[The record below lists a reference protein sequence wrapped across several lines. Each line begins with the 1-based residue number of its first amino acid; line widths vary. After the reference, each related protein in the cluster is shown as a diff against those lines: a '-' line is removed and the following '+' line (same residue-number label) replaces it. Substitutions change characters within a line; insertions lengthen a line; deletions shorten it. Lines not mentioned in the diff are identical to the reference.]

1 MGISDIFRPKHKHS
15 DPDVRAEAVRAL
27 TADDTET
34 LLGIARED
42 EDREVRRLAIERLA
56 DPEALAEVA
65 RAESEAALAAAAAR
79 RAGEMWVARALEAPV
94 PQAIEIVGRLAH
106 LDDTHGLAD
115 LAVRAREPAVRDAA
129 LDEIRDARALAD
141 VARSAAPPQLR
152 IVAIGRIS
160 DAEVL
165 RAIAVDEQDK
175 SIALAALDRIADP
188 ALLEVV
194 AAKAKAKAVRARAR
208 KTLTDMG
215 REETP
220 DDRAAEEKRVHAE
233 RVQLCRVAESITGRH
248 EWIEAAAE
256 LDRAEA
262 AWRELGPSDDAELAE
277 RFTAAVTRYRERRAK
292 YGAEA
297 VAAAEAKAAEVVV
310 TEPAVTEPVAAEPVT
325 AEPASD
331 AVPAPVADVPTAP
344 AAPRSEP
351 APGDEP
357 GHDHKHDHASARAE
371 SLAALERIVAE
382 LEDLDG
388 LKKLKTAEKKLT
400 KTQAAFDGL
409 NPRPHGARADELVTR
424 YHAAHKALFI
434 KIQEMRE
441 ADEWKRWAN
450 VPKREEL
457 VAKAKAMLEGDA
469 RPDLGKQLKDLQTA
483 WKEVGPVPQKRGQ
496 ELWDEFKAACDQVY
510 ARVKDVRAHLGEERK
525 ANMEAKQALCE
536 KVEALM
542 DSTDWAATAD
552 EIKRLQS
559 EWKQI
564 GPVPRKHA
572 DVLWKRF
579 RGACDHFFERRKPHL
594 EQAMGEQQK
603 NLERKQ
609 ALCEEAEA
617 LAEST
622 DWREAAEAL
631 KGLQRD
637 WKRVGHVPRRDFD
650 AINKRFRG
658 ACDAFFARREA
669 HYKELEAEQDRK
681 LDELSQ
687 RLDAVLTGGGEVT
700 DRVTELLA
708 LRTEVLAARGSRQR
722 LAALGETLRAAQY
735 AVAEAHP
742 AELAGTELDPA
753 VSARRMAKLVARAEE
768 LAPSEAAASN
778 KPLSAAEMAERLKQA
793 LSNNA
798 LGGVLS
804 KTGGRPIRD
813 LVAELEDSWARL
825 GPVPGEEGAALAQRF
840 RAACERSLQSAE

>member
-15 DPDVRAEAVRAL
+15 DPDVRAEAVRSL

-42 EDREVRRLAIERLA
+42 EDLEVRRLAIERLA

-65 RAESEAALAAAAAR
+65 RAESEASLAAAATR

-94 PQAIEIVGRLAH
+94 PEAIEIAARLAH
-106 LDDTHGLAD
+106 LGDSQGLAD
-115 LAVRAREPAVRDAA
+115 LAMRAREPAVRDAA
-129 LDEIRDARALAD
+129 LDEIRDAKALAD
-141 VARSAAPPQLR
+141 VARSAAAPQLR

-188 ALLEVV
+188 GMLEVI
-194 AAKAKAKAVRARAR
+194 ASKAKGKAVRARAR
-208 KTLTDMG
+208 KTLTEMG

-220 DDRAAEEKRVHAE
+220 DERAAEDKRVHAE
-233 RVQLCRVAESITGRH
+233 RVQLCRQVEAIAGRH
-248 EWIEAAAE
+248 EWIESAAQ
-256 LDRAEA
+256 LDRAEE
-262 AWRELGPSDDAELAE
+262 AWRELGPCDDAELAE
-277 RFTAAVTRYRERRAK
+277 RFSSSCTRYRERRAR
-292 YGAEA
+292 YGAES
-297 VAAAEAKAAEVVV
+297 VAAAEAKAMLAEVEAKAPEVEAV
-310 TEPAVTEPVAAEPVT
+310 PEPA
-325 AEPASD
+325 
-331 AVPAPVADVPTAP
+331 ADVPTAP
-344 AAPRSEP
+344 AAPRSDAAEP
-351 APGDEP
+351 EHHHGGKHEHGHEHGDKK
-357 GHDHKHDHASARAE
+357 HDHDHASARAE

-388 LKKLKTAEKKLT
+388 LRKLKTAERKLT

-409 NPRPHGARADELVTR
+409 SPRPHGARADELVGR

-441 ADEWKRWAN
+441 ADEWQRWAN

-457 VAKAKAMLEGDA
+457 VAKAKALLEGEPHA
-469 RPDLGKQLKDLQTA
+469 DLGKQLKDLQAA

-510 ARVKDVRAHLGEERK
+510 AKVKEVRAQLGEERK
-525 ANMEAKQALCE
+525 GNFEAKKALCE
-536 KVEALM
+536 RVEEIQ
-542 DSTDWAATAD
+542 DSTDWATTAE
-552 EIKRLQS
+552 EIKRLQA
-559 EWKQI
+559 EWKRI

-572 DVLWKRF
+572 DALWKRF

-622 DWREAAEAL
+622 DWREAPDQL

-637 WKRVGHVPRRDFD
+637 WKRIGHVPRRDFD

-669 HYKELEAEQDRK
+669 HYKELEAEADRK
-681 LDELSQ
+681 LDDLTR
-687 RLDAVLTGGGEVT
+687 RLDDVLTSNTEAAE
-700 DRVTELLA
+700 RVKELLA
-708 LRTEVLAARGSRQR
+708 LRTEVLNARGSRER
-722 LAALGETLRAAQY
+722 LAGLRETLRAAQF

-753 VSARRMAKLVARAEE
+753 VSAKRMAKLVARAEE
-768 LAPSEAAASN
+768 LAPSAREAS
-778 KPLSAAEMAERLKQA
+778 KPMSAAEMAERLKQA

-804 KTGGRPIRD
+804 KTGGRPMRD
-813 LVAELEDSWARL
+813 VVAELEESWARL
-825 GPVPGEEGAALAQRF
+825 GPVPGEEGASLEQRF
-840 RAACERSLQSAE
+840 RAACERSLQSAD